1 MDWTWSKV
9 LLRNVCHGTGLKKKI
24 LPLILSQ
31 LCCPF
36 RFFSHSATVFHE
48 LVYKQTK
55 IISSNQ
61 ELIYEGRRLV
71 LEPGRLAQHFPK
83 TSEENPIFVVSRDPL
98 STIGL
103 TYEKSK
109 LGFFLFF
116 YFLSWDFSCCSYFL
130 LLLKNNWEFPG
141 GLSGYNSTFSLL
153 RAWILSLVGEIR
165 SHKTHST
172 AKGEKTIKKIV
183 IFIKLINDD
192 IDVELL

>member
-1 MDWTWSKV
+1 MDWSQSKV
-9 LLRNVCHGTGLKKKI
+9 LLRNGCRGTGFKEKI

-83 TSEENPIFVVSRDPL
+83 TSEENPIFVVSREPL

-103 TYEKSK
+103 IYEKSK
-109 LGFFLFF
+109 LGFFL
-116 YFLSWDFSCCSYFL
+116 LFL
-130 LLLKNNWEFPG
+130 LAIKKQQRTGN
-141 GLSGYNSTFSLL
+141 
-153 RAWILSLVGEIR
+153 SLVVQWLQLHTFTAEGLGSVSGWGNKIPQDTQR
-165 SHKTHST
+165 SPR
-172 AKGEKTIKKIV
+172 EK
-183 IFIKLINDD
+183 KL
-192 IDVELL
+192 